1 MEDDGL
7 QKAPDSTGQRGGLDG
22 AGRRGGL
29 GRMGKVGL
37 AVGGI
42 AVLGLAGWAL
52 SRTPAGPAGDAQMG
66 SATQASP
73 VAQTVPA
80 APTGPAPGPAQAGAP
95 TDAIKTA
102 IDRVLDATE
111 SVWSVELP
119 KQAGKA
125 YEKPAVVLFTG
136 RTPSAC
142 GTAQAASGPFY
153 CPRDRKLYLDTAF
166 FAEMQRRYG
175 GSGDFAFPY
184 VIAHEIG
191 YHIQA
196 LLGLP
201 QVQPAAGTAAANELP
216 LRRELMADCLAGAWA
231 NRMVA
236 RQAPINMPDIRQA
249 ARTATSIGADSTK
262 PGASDASAAPM
273 LDSFTLG
280 TAEQRTRWLS
290 AGMREGTI
298 AGCNTLEGPI

>member
-1 MEDDGL
+1 MDDDDL
-7 QKAPDSTGQRGGLDG
+7 QKAADSTGQRGGL
-22 AGRRGGL
+22 GRT
-29 GRMGKVGL
+29 GKLGL
-37 AVGGI
+37 AVGGV

-52 SRTPAGPAGDAQMG
+52 SRTPAAPVEGAQTG
-66 SATQASP
+66 SPTQASP
-73 VAQTVPA
+73 VAQA
-80 APTGPAPGPAQAGAP
+80 GPATPSGPEPGPVPSGAP
-95 TDAIKTA
+95 TDAAKSA
-102 IDRVLDATE
+102 IARVLDATE

-119 KQAGKA
+119 KQAGKP
-125 YEKPAVVLFTG
+125 YEKPTVVLFTG

-166 FAEMQRRYG
+166 FAEMQRRYS

-184 VIAHEIG
+184 VIAHGIG

-216 LRRELMADCLAGAWA
+216 LRRELMADCLAGVWA
-231 NRMVA
+231 NRMGA

-262 PGASDASAAPM
+262 PGAPDASAAPM

-290 AGMREGTI
+290 VGMREGTI

>member
-1 MEDDGL
+1 MDDDDL
-7 QKAPDSTGQRGGLDG
+7 QKAPDSTGQCGGM
-22 AGRRGGL
+22 GRRGGL
-29 GRMGKVGL
+29 GRTGKMGL

-42 AVLGLAGWAL
+42 AVLGLAGWVL
-52 SRTPAGPAGDAQMG
+52 SRTPAAPVG
-66 SATQASP
+66 SAQTGSPAQAPP
-73 VAQTVPA
+73 VAQTGPA
-80 APTGPAPGPAQAGAP
+80 TPTGPAPVAAQAGAP
-95 TDAIKTA
+95 TDAIKAA
-102 IDRVLDATE
+102 IDRMLDATE

-119 KQAGKA
+119 KQTGKA
-125 YEKPAVVLFTG
+125 YEKPTVVVFTG

-153 CPRDRKLYLDTAF
+153 CPRDHKLYLDTAF
-166 FAEMQRRYG
+166 FAEMQRRYS

-191 YHIQA
+191 HHIQA

-201 QVQPAAGTAAANELP
+201 QVQPVAGTAAANELP
-216 LRRELMADCLAGAWA
+216 LRRELMADCLAGVWA
-231 NRMVA
+231 NRMAA
-236 RQAPINMPDIRQA
+236 RQAAINMPDIRQA

-262 PGASDASAAPM
+262 PGAPEASAAPM
-273 LDSFTLG
+273 LDNFTLG

>member
-1 MEDDGL
+1 MDDDDL
-7 QKAPDSTGQRGGLDG
+7 HKAPDTTGQGGILG
-22 AGRRGGL
+22 PTGRRGGL
-29 GRMGKVGL
+29 GRTGKVGL

-42 AVLGLAGWAL
+42 AVLGVAGWAL
-52 SRTPAGPAGDAQMG
+52 SRTPAVPVGGTQTG
-66 SATQASP
+66 SPTQASP
-73 VAQTVPA
+73 VAQTGPA
-80 APTGPAPGPAQAGAP
+80 TPTGPAPGPTQGGVP
-95 TDAIKTA
+95 TDAINTA

-125 YEKPAVVLFTG
+125 YEKPNVVLFTG
-136 RTPSAC
+136 RMSSAC

-153 CPRDRKLYLDTAF
+153 CPRDRTLYLDTAF
-166 FAEMQRRYG
+166 FAEMQRRYS

-216 LRRELMADCLAGAWA
+216 LRRELMADCLAGVWA
-231 NRMVA
+231 NRMAA
-236 RQAPINMPDIRQA
+236 RQAAINMPDLRQA

-262 PGASDASAAPM
+262 PGASAASAAPM

-290 AGMREGTI
+290 AGMRDGTV